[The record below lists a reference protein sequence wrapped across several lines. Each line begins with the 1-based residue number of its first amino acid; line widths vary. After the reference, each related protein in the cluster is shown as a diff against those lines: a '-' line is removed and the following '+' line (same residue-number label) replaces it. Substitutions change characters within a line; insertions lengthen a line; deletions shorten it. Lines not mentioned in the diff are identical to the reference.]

1 MKKLILLFLFSAS
14 CLSCKKTESSYTE
27 NIQDGDI
34 IFQESQSAQS
44 QAIQLATDS
53 RYSHCGIVYK
63 AGEDYFVFEA
73 IQPVQ
78 TTPLDEWIARGKD
91 GHYVVKRLKKA
102 NHMLTPQA
110 IAKMKK
116 VGSTMKGRQYDLY
129 FEWGDDRIYCSELVW
144 KIYKEG
150 AGIEVG
156 TLQQLKDFDLSSPA
170 VQQKLRE
177 RYGNNIPKDEK
188 VISPAAIFDSEL
200 LYTVASN

>member
-1 MKKLILLFLFSAS
+1 MKKLILLFLLSAS
-14 CLSCKKTESSYTE
+14 YLFCKKTDSSYTE
-27 NIQDGDI
+27 NLQEGDI

-44 QAIQLATDS
+44 QAIQLATGS
-53 RYSHCGIVYK
+53 RYSHCGIIYKKGDNYLVY
-63 AGEDYFVFEA
+63 EA

-91 GHYVVKRLKKA
+91 EHYVVKPLKKA
-102 NHMLTPQA
+102 DHVLTPQA

-116 VGSTMKGRQYDLY
+116 VGSTMNGREYDLY

-156 TLQQLKDFDLSSPA
+156 ALQQLKDFDLSSPA
-170 VQQKLRE
+170 VQQKLKE
-177 RYGNNIPKDEK
+177 RYGSNIPEDEK

-200 LYTVASN
+200 LYKVASN